1 MSGEEECDDKCSF
14 TIIDE
19 EVLARMLRERPT
31 PEEIEADRR
40 RGGVM
45 ALESL
50 CGREEWHQK

>member
-1 MSGEEECDDKCSF
+1 MSGEEECDDFSL

-19 EVLARMLRERPT
+19 EVLARMLRDRPI
-31 PEEIEADRR
+31 PEEIEAERK
-40 RGGVM
+40 RGGVR